1 MGLSIHYSGYIIN
14 KAMIIPLIE
23 EVEDICKA
31 LNWSTQIID
40 DDEIKG
46 ISFAPKGS
54 EPVLLFFNTDG
65 RIVSLTNLVGQLTP
79 GDMDEEIMLF
89 TASTKTQ
96 YAGIDAHI
104 AIIKLLKH
112 LSKKYFRNFTL
123 YDEGYYWE
131 TGDENILRQQFL
143 NYQAAIDTF
152 CGALEDFP
160 SGSNETVESLGDRLE
175 RFLKEKFGEETEQK

>member
-31 LNWSTQIID
+31 LNWSTYIID
-40 DDEIKG
+40 DEEIKG

-54 EPVLLFFNTDG
+54 EPIFLFFNADG
-65 RIVSLTNLVGQLTP
+65 RIVSLTNLVGQLIP
-79 GDMDEEIMLF
+79 GDMDEEIILF
-89 TASTKTQ
+89 TASIKTQ
-96 YAGIDAHI
+96 YAGADAHM
-104 AIIKLLKH
+104 AVIKLLKH

-131 TGDENILRQQFL
+131 TGDENILRKQFR

-152 CGALEDFP
+152 CEALKDFR
-160 SGSNETVESLGDRLE
+160 SRSDETVESLADRLE
-175 RFLKEKFGEETEQK
+175 RFLKEKFGREQE

>member
-1 MGLSIHYSGYIIN
+1 MGLSIHYSGYVIN

-23 EVEDICKA
+23 EVEDIGKA
-31 LNWSTQIID
+31 LNWSTHIID
-40 DDEIKG
+40 DEEIKG

-54 EPVLLFFNTDG
+54 EPVLLFFNADG
-65 RIVSLTNLVGQLTP
+65 RIVSLANLVGQLIP
-79 GDMDEEIMLF
+79 EIDEETILF

-96 YAGIDAHI
+96 YAGADAHI
-104 AIIKLLKH
+104 AIIKFLKH

-131 TGDENILRQQFL
+131 TGDENILRKQFQ

-152 CGALEDFP
+152 CESLKDFR
-160 SGSNETVESLGDRLE
+160 SGSDETVESLADRLE
-175 RFLKEKFGEETEQK
+175 RFLKEKFGGAQE